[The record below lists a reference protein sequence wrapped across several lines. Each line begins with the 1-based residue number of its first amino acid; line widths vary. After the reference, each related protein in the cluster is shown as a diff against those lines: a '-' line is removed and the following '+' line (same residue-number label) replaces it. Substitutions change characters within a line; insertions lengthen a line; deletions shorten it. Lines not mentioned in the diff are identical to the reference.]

1 MKGMQILFKIAEEH
15 DGIIETKVAEK
26 NGVSRATLSTYNRL
40 GKIQR
45 ISYGKYS
52 IVEEKEDILHF
63 IGNRSKQYVFSHE
76 TALFLHGI
84 ITELP
89 VKPSVT
95 IASGKTPSIDVRSL
109 AKIFFIKKELFELG
123 KIEMPT
129 EHGNPVFVYDM
140 ERTIIDM
147 IRSRRRVGK
156 DMVFQSLRAYNEKP
170 DKDMKKILQYA
181 EAFRMEMKF
190 CGYWNEISQEVKG
203 S

>member
-1 MKGMQILFKIAEEH
+1 ML
-15 DGIIETKVAEK
+15 
-26 NGVSRATLSTYNRL
+26 
-40 GKIQR
+40 
-45 ISYGKYS
+45 
-52 IVEEKEDILHF
+52 
-63 IGNRSKQYVFSHE
+63 
-76 TALFLHGI
+76 
-84 ITELP
+84 
-89 VKPSVT
+89 
-95 IASGKTPSIDVRSL
+95 
-109 AKIFFIKKELFELG
+109 
-123 KIEMPT
+123 T